1 MRLNPAATKAS
12 SNLKDVRSST
22 VQPKTFPPN
31 ASGATSN
38 PELPKLR
45 LLISFGGPRFSNRAI
60 ISIKTPAKLGVDAF
74 LNRTHVRAAHD
85 VCDDRPT
92 TSLFEVWMM
101 RPSVASHSRSG
112 RPAKGTDPLLFTS
125 LPKLSFGMQRH
136 IAAFQSRTS
145 THLE

>member
-85 VCDDRPT
+85 DQFVRRLDDETERR
-92 TSLFEVWMM
+92 V
-101 RPSVASHSRSG
+101 
-112 RPAKGTDPLLFTS
+112 
-125 LPKLSFGMQRH
+125 SFPFGLTR
-136 IAAFQSRTS
+136 
-145 THLE
+145 